1 MSADE
6 RVFVIV
12 GASLAGARAAE
23 TLRAEGFTGRV
34 LLIGQEDEVPYER
47 PPLSKGFLQG
57 KDGRE
62 KAYVHPREWYA
73 EKDIELLLGR
83 RAVAVHPQARTVT
96 LDGGEQLGYDKLLL
110 ATGSRVR
117 TLDVPGAD
125 ASGVHYLR
133 TYPDSEALRAALSR
147 DPSPQVLVVG
157 TGWIGMEIAAAAR
170 GYGCPVTVVGT
181 DRAPLRKVLGDE
193 PAAVFRKL
201 HEANGVEFRFESG
214 VREFGS
220 LDGAVRSA
228 VLDDGTELAVDLVAV
243 GVGIRP
249 DTALAEHAGLAVDDG
264 VVVDAS
270 LRTSDPD
277 IYACGDVAS
286 AYHPLLGRHLRTEHW
301 ANARAGGKAAA
312 KAMLGQDVSYEQV
325 PYFFT
330 DQYDLGME
338 YCGWAGPGDYARV
351 VFRGSTEIVDGKAP
365 EFIAFWLTDDDRVI
379 AAMNVNIWDVQDD
392 LSALVKAGFSGTPAD
407 PARLADPS
415 VPLSALLP
423 T

>member
-57 KDGRE
+57 KDARE

-73 EKDIELLLGR
+73 EQDIELMLGR
-83 RAVAVHPQARTVT
+83 RVVAVHPQAHTVT
-96 LDGGEQLGYDKLLL
+96 LDGDEQFAYHKLLL

-125 ASGVHYLR
+125 AAGIHQLR
-133 TYPDSEALRAALSR
+133 TYPDSEALRAALTAQ
-147 DPSPQVLVVG
+147 PSPQVLVVG
-157 TGWIGMEIAAAAR
+157 SGWIGLEVAAAAR
-170 GYGCPVTVVGT
+170 GYGCPVTVVAH
-181 DRAPLRKVLGDE
+181 DRAPLRRVLGDE
-193 PAAVFRKL
+193 LAEVFRRL

-214 VREFGS
+214 VRSFGD

-228 VLDDGTELAVDLVAV
+228 VLEDGTELAADLVVA

-249 DTALAEHAGLAVDDG
+249 DTSLAEQAGLAVDDG
-264 VVVDAS
+264 VVVDAG

-277 IYACGDVAS
+277 VYACGDVAS
-286 AYHPLLGRHLRTEHW
+286 AWHPLLRRHLRTEHW
-301 ANARAGGKAAA
+301 ANARAGGKAAG
-312 KAMLGQDVSYEQV
+312 KAMLGQEISYDQV

-351 VFRGSTEIVDGKAP
+351 VFRGDTAIVDGKAP
-365 EFIAFWLTDDDRVI
+365 EFIAFWLTDDDRVV
-379 AAMNVNIWDVQDD
+379 AAMNVNVWDVQDD
-392 LSALVKAGFSGTPAD
+392 LQALVKAGFQGTPAD
-407 PARLADPS
+407 PARLADPAA
-415 VPLSALLP
+415 PLADLL

>member
-23 TLRAEGFTGRV
+23 TVRAEGFTGRV

-57 KDGRE
+57 KDPRE

-73 EKDIELLLGR
+73 EQDIELMLGR
-83 RAVAVHPQARTVT
+83 RAVALHPQARTVT
-96 LDGGEQLGYDKLLL
+96 LDGGEQHQYDKLLL
-110 ATGSRVR
+110 ATGSQVR

-125 ASGVHYLR
+125 EGGIHYLR
-133 TYPDSEALRAALSR
+133 TYPQSEALRAALTA

-157 TGWIGMEIAAAAR
+157 AGWIGLEIAAAAR
-170 GYGCPVTVVGT
+170 GHGCPVTVVET
-181 DRAPLRKVLGDE
+181 DRAPLRRVLGDE
-193 PAAVFRKL
+193 LAAVFRAL
-201 HEANGVEFRFESG
+201 HEANGVEFRFGAG
-214 VREFGS
+214 VREFGA

-228 VLDDGTELAVDLVAV
+228 VLDDGTELAADLVVV

-249 DTALAEHAGLAVDDG
+249 DTQLAEHAGLAVDNG
-264 VVVDAS
+264 IVVDAS
-270 LRTSDPD
+270 LRSADPN

-286 AYHPLLGRHLRTEHW
+286 SYHPLLGRHLRTEHW
-301 ANARAGGKAAA
+301 ANARAGGKAAG
-312 KAMLGQDVSYEQV
+312 KSMLGLDVTYEPV

-338 YCGWAGPGDYARV
+338 YCGWAGPGDYDRV
-351 VFRGSTEIVDGKAP
+351 VFRGDAAVVDGKSP
-365 EFIAFWLTDDDRVI
+365 EFVAFWLTDDNRVV
-379 AAMNVNIWDVQDD
+379 AAMNVNVWDVQDD
-392 LSALVKAGFSGTPAD
+392 LSALVKAGFGGTAVD
-407 PARLADPS
+407 PARLTDPS
-415 VPLSALLP
+415 VPLADLLG
-423 T
+423 